1 MGFDIVDSCSVHITL
16 FFFSFS
22 FFVSLGFV
30 EILME
35 TLLLLIL
42 SLDLF

>member
-1 MGFDIVDSCSVHITL
+1 MGFDIIDSCSVHITL
-16 FFFSFS
+16 FLFLFFG
-22 FFVSLGFV
+22 SLGFV
-30 EILME
+30 EILIE